1 MTKRLLLLSLFAMIL
16 MIAPAMAELTD
27 TVYVYYGGTFTG
39 TTWHD
44 TTMGKP
50 NSLVQVPVY
59 VSCTAGAQVANLHL
73 PLGVNDIYIDSIIVD
88 TAFKYPYAAGYQG
101 CEYQYP
107 FTAWD
112 DASFL
117 QAWENPGTVEPG
129 MLPTGFH
136 SRSFLG
142 FSDLGGP
149 ANPVLYFATPT
160 QCMYFVVKTQDT
172 LTGTLEFGHAY
183 ACMQDGHS
191 STLHGPGAGD
201 PVGGPGYS
209 IRTYYSSIFMSANS
223 APVIACPTL
232 PANYCGHAYADY
244 PFCVTD
250 VDGNHVTV
258 TSNYGTV
265 VTTKDIAGE
274 WCGYIDFCGV
284 ALNNVTLIIN
294 ATDGSDPADPC
305 TITHFST
312 SGLVGAIIADMNDSF
327 PMWPGYSAWMP
338 VTLSAGCTCIG
349 GFEFTIVYD
358 PSVLQI
364 LDVRREAAIAGGE
377 YWYVNYHPAI
387 TPGCPA
393 GTPSGAVKVTFIN
406 DLNNQTAP
414 PDPCITVDNTP
425 IFSIKWY
432 VKPEYNYPTNFCI
445 PICFYMC
452 EPVNY
457 QWNAVTDE
465 TGLNVWKT
473 EGCLDA
479 FATTNFLDLNCGNI
493 KIQTPGNVV
502 PGDVNH
508 NLQPYE
514 IGDAVLLANYL
525 MDPVTYPLDP
535 WQIIAADVN
544 GDGFVGIADLIML
557 INIIN
562 GTVQPNGKL
571 APLDTPAIVAMP
583 VNASGNM
590 DVTVNSEAS
599 VGGAVVRINH
609 AGVELGAPVANGMDM
624 VYTDKNGVL
633 SVVVYDG
640 TIPAGTHTLFT
651 VPVVGSGSM
660 TFGDVQVSD
669 NVGHTL
675 NASSKVGEA
684 LPTSFSVAQNYPN
697 PFNVKTSISFAL
709 PTSANVTVTIYN
721 VAGQVVQTIN
731 AGQMSA
737 GVNSVIWDASNV
749 GSGVYF
755 YKVVADGFSKTMKA
769 TLLK

>member
-1 MTKRLLLLSLFAMIL
+1 MTKRLLGLSLLAMLLLVGSAFAQNVEIWFGGSWDG
-16 MIAPAMAELTD
+16 TVWVD
-27 TVYVYYGGTFTG
+27 TIKGRSDNNV
-39 TTWHD
+39 
-44 TTMGKP
+44 
-50 NSLVQVPVY
+50 NVPVFVMTDPAAY
-59 VSCTAGAQVANLHL
+59 VANVHF
-73 PLGVNDIYIDSIIVD
+73 PLGVNDIYVD
-88 TAFKYPYAAGYQG
+88 DIPLALCSKEYAPFVGGAG
-101 CEYQYP
+101 
-107 FTAWD
+107 WD

-117 QAWENPGTVEPG
+117 GTFEAAPPNPA
-129 MLPTGFH
+129 GFH

-142 FSDLGGP
+142 FADLGGGP
-149 ANPVLYFATPT
+149 NPWLHFETPT
-160 QCMYFVVKTQDT
+160 QILNFVVHT
-172 LTGTLEFGHAY
+172 LVDPGTWIGNTYSDVLQAGV
-183 ACMQDGHS
+183 S
-191 STLHGPGAGD
+191 STLGGFSCGD
-201 PVGGPGYS
+201 TVGGPGYTS
-209 IRTYYSSIFMSANS
+209 VTHFAYFLFSANS
-223 APVIACPTL
+223 APEFVLPMPTL
-232 PANYCGHAYADY
+232 PADFCGHAYSEY
-244 PFCVTD
+244 SFCITD
-250 VDGNHVTV
+250 ADGNPLDV

-265 VTTKDIAGE
+265 VEVSEVVEGGITT

-284 ALNNVTLIIN
+284 ALENVDVIVT
-294 ATDGSDPADPC
+294 ATDGSDPVTYTFAG
-305 TITHFST
+305 FST
-312 SGLVGAIIADMNDSF
+312 TGLVGSMIAAMDDSF

-338 VTLSAGCTCIG
+338 VTLDGGCTCIG

-358 PSVLQI
+358 PTVLQI
-364 LDVRREAAIAGGE
+364 LDVRREAPIAGGE

-387 TPGCPA
+387 TPGCPP

-406 DLNNQTAP
+406 DLNNQLP
-414 PDPCITVDNTP
+414 PADPCIQVDGDA

-432 VKPEYNYPTNFCI
+432 VNPEYDYPVNFCI

-479 FATTNFLDLNCGNI
+479 FASTNFLDLNCGNI
-493 KIQTPGNVV
+493 KIQTDGNVV

-535 WQIIAADVN
+535 WQLHAADIN
-544 GDGFVGIADLIML
+544 GDGVYGSIADLIML

-562 GTVQPNGKL
+562 GTIMPGGKL
-571 APLDTPAIVAMP
+571 APMNVAATVAMP
-583 VNASGNM
+583 ANASGNM
-590 DVTVNSEAS
+590 DVTVTSEAS

-609 AGVELGAPVANGMDM
+609 AGVEIGAPIANGLDM

-633 SVVVYDG
+633 SVVVYNG
-640 TIPAGTHTLFT
+640 TIAAGTHTLFT

-660 TFGDVQVSD
+660 TFGDVAVSD
-669 NVGHTL
+669 NIGHTL
-675 NASSKVGEA
+675 NASAKVGQA
-684 LPTSFSVAQNYPN
+684 LPTAFSVAQNYPN

-731 AGQMSA
+731 AGQMDA
-737 GVNSVIWDASNV
+737 GVNSVNWDASNV

-755 YKVVADGFSKTMKA
+755 YKVVAGEFSKTMKA